1 MYHGRRWCTFGAC
14 LVGWLSTNAHAAG
27 PYAVDDATIGDVGQC
42 HVESWVS
49 AADNGDI
56 IVLTQPACVVR
67 LGIPVE
73 VTTTLQGVRVE
84 GLWAALL
91 GLQGKFILLPFDAR
105 GLAIAMAIG
114 TLADADRGES
124 LTFVNVPFTIKIGD
138 DFRLNVNTGWSF
150 NSISDTNHFTWG
162 AGLEWDLQKSWTL
175 VAEIFGQ
182 TTIRTEPRMQLGVRH
197 SPTKDIDI
205 DIVYGHNIAGENANW
220 ITAALTV
227 RF

>member
-1 MYHGRRWCTFGAC
+1 
-14 LVGWLSTNAHAAG
+14 
-27 PYAVDDATIGDVGQC
+27 
-42 HVESWVS
+42 
-49 AADNGDI
+49 
-56 IVLTQPACVVR
+56 
-67 LGIPVE
+67 
-73 VTTTLQGVRVE
+73 
-84 GLWAALL
+84 L

-162 AGLEWDLQKSWTL
+162 VGLEWDLQKSWTL